1 MKNDLFKNKI
11 FVIITGIVVGIA
23 ILYFIF
29 IRNSDEVDMNTP
41 GVEMGLVFSDP
52 MEEILGRQI
61 INALN
66 KINDVKMDVDF
77 LQSPVFSAL
86 QDLTVPIPAQNIGR
100 RDPFANI
107 GAKFSSDAF

>member
-11 FVIITGIVVGIA
+11 FVIITGIVIGIGV
-23 ILYFIF
+23 LYFIF
-29 IRNSDEVDMNTP
+29 VRSSDEIDVSVP
-41 GVEMGLVFSDP
+41 GSELGIVFSDP

-77 LQSPVFSAL
+77 LKTPTFQAL

-107 GAKFSSDAF
+107 GDRGF